1 MSDDLNDA
9 LAHDHEEID
18 KPITAYVAQSA
29 DADPAALKQAVA
41 ELRSHIFMEEEV
53 LFPPLAQAGM
63 AMPVMVMHR
72 EHAEMWPVLDA
83 IDAEI
88 SDGADR
94 SRLSALSKQLAD
106 LLNNHNPKE
115 EAILYPQTDGVLD
128 GEDAVQVHGLLDTH
142 AFPEGWVPKALQK

>member
-1 MSDDLNDA
+1 MADNLNDA
-9 LAHDHEEID
+9 LVHDHEEID
-18 KPITAYVAQSA
+18 KPIAAYVLQSEEA
-29 DADPAALKQAVA
+29 NPETLKQAVA

-83 IDAEI
+83 IDSEI
-88 SDGADR
+88 SGSADAT
-94 SRLSALSKQLAD
+94 RLSALCKQLAE
-106 LLNNHNPKE
+106 LLGNHNPKE

-142 AFPEGWVPKALQK
+142 AFPEGWTPKALQN